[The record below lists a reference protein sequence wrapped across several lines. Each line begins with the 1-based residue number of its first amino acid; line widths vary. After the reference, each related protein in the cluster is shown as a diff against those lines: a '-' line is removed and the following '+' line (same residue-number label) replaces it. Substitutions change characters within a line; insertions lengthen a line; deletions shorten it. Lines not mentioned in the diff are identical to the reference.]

1 MTTGRTVRR
10 RRFYAEAGLTAASP
24 VLLVVT
30 LINQEWI
37 ELVFGVD
44 PDHGDGSLEWLVV
57 AALAVLAVLGALVT
71 RAEWRR
77 PAPAAAGL

>member
-1 MTTGRTVRR
+1 L
-10 RRFYAEAGLTAASP
+10 YAEAALTAASAL
-24 VLLVVT
+24 LLVVT

-44 PDHGDGSLEWLVV
+44 PDHGDGTLEWLIV
-57 AALAVLAVLGALVT
+57 AVLAVVTVVSALVT

-77 PAPAAAGL
+77 PAGALPDH